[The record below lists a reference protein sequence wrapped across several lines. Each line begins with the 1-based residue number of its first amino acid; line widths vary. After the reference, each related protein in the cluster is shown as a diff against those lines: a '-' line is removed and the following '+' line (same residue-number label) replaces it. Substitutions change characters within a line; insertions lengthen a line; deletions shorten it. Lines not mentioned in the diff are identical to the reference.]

1 MCVLPSRACLLLL
14 VRTKRKPY
22 THTHSD
28 YTLSQPPAGF
38 VCRHLVH
45 RPALRT
51 QTPHLHTS
59 PHSSLGSD
67 DLRSQR
73 WPTTTCF
80 LAPAR
85 VTATPGMRHKFSL
98 CPPCQKESSWKFT
111 SVQTCWGLACG
122 GVGGRTDLS
131 TGRQYC
137 ANKRAGY
144 LSSLLV
150 LYGDQAEALGL
161 SLEAN
166 MGTGQ
171 TSWALLLGLH
181 SPDEL
186 I

>member
-1 MCVLPSRACLLLL
+1 MTNNNLLPGPCKSDSHPRNETQIFSVSPLS
-14 VRTKRKPY
+14 KRKQLKV
-22 THTHSD
+22 HIRSD
-28 YTLSQPPAGF
+28 L
-38 VCRHLVH
+38 
-45 RPALRT
+45 
-51 QTPHLHTS
+51 
-59 PHSSLGSD
+59 
-67 DLRSQR
+67 LRSG
-73 WPTTTCF
+73 
-80 LAPAR
+80 L
-85 VTATPGMRHKFSL
+85 
-98 CPPCQKESSWKFT
+98 
-111 SVQTCWGLACG
+111 WGVG
-122 GVGGRTDLS
+122 GWGGRTDLS